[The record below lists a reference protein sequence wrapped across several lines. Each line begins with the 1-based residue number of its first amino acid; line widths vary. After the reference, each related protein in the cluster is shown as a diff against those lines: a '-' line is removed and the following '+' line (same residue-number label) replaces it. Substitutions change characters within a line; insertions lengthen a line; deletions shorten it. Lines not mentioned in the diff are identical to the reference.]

1 MVGQSGYV
9 RAHPYRNKPFPF
21 DLVLAP
27 DAFPLTKE
35 MEDGDAKLT
44 EEVLAAA
51 TALEPTD
58 KERAEMGEFV
68 TKVKTVLDK
77 MMTTTDVDY
86 LPGVVLEQYSEV
98 GSYKKDTTLRGHRIA
113 DIVVVTKSMPTFE
126 AVASIGQK
134 MCNELSDGSGVVSM
148 VSRDFGLI
156 LTKKEDKVRLLVSTQ
171 QSNTSSL
178 EKDLHLPLEMISK
191 NQAAIYHAKR
201 FEGFSATP
209 EIRPVIRVFK
219 AMRRRFPG
227 LEPIN
232 IWAFESLIQYCLITT
247 PSGFSLSAGPA
258 FKRVLSMLSAGIFLP
273 GSSGLGDPVDARFRL
288 CDQLGFDEM
297 DTACSTAQTLLR
309 ILCNGGAAVLLG
321 TADKIPDIS
330 VEVTDLNGICVAPLE
345 KAYVPPVG
353 GGEEKNG
360 EASMEAATA

>member
-1 MVGQSGYV
+1 MVGLSGLGP

-21 DLVLAP
+21 DLVLCP

-35 MEDGDAKLT
+35 MEEADLKMT

-51 TALEPTD
+51 KALEPTD

-68 TKVKTVLDK
+68 TKVKQVLDK
-77 MMTTTDVDY
+77 ILTTTDTEY
-86 LPGVVLEQYSEV
+86 LPGVALEQYVEV
-98 GSYKKDTTLRGHRIA
+98 GSFKKDTMLRGHRVA

-126 AVASIGQK
+126 SVASIGQK
-134 MCNELSDGSGVVSM
+134 LCNELSDGAGVVSM
-148 VSRDFGLI
+148 VSRDFGLV

-171 QSNTSSL
+171 QSNTDSL
-178 EKDLHLPLEMISK
+178 EKDLHLPLDMISK

-201 FEGFSATP
+201 FEGFSSTP

-247 PSGFSLSAGPA
+247 PSGYSLSAGPA
-258 FKRVLSMLSAGIFLP
+258 FKRVLSLLSAGIFLP

-297 DTACSTAQTLLR
+297 DRACSTAQTLLR
-309 ILCNGGAAVLLG
+309 ILCHGGMAVLLG
-321 TADKIPDIS
+321 QSDKIPDIAI
-330 VEVTDLNGICVAPLE
+330 EVTELNDICIAPLE
-345 KAYVPPVG
+345 RAFIPE
-353 GGEEKNG
+353 EEKKG
-360 EASMEAATA
+360 GSPSASAPSPSA

>member
-1 MVGQSGYV
+1 RMVGKSGFV
-9 RAHPYRNKPFPF
+9 GRAHPYRNKPFPF
-21 DLVLAP
+21 DLTLAQE
-27 DAFPLTKE
+27 AFPPTKE
-35 MEDGDAKLT
+35 MEEADVKMT

-68 TKVKTVLDK
+68 TKVKQILDK
-77 MMTTTDVDY
+77 ILTTTDAEY
-86 LPGVVLEQYSEV
+86 LPAVVLEQYVEV
-98 GSYKKDTTLRGHRIA
+98 GSYKKDTMLRGHRIA

-134 MCNELSDGSGVVSM
+134 MCDELSDGSGVVSM

-156 LTKKEDKVRLLVSTQ
+156 LTKKEDKVRILVSTQ
-171 QSNTSSL
+171 QSNTDGL

-201 FEGFSATP
+201 FECFSTTP
-209 EIRPVIRVFK
+209 EIRPLIRVFK

-232 IWAFESLIQYCLITT
+232 IWAFESLIQYSLITT
-247 PSGFSLSAGPA
+247 PTGYPLAAGPA

-297 DTACSTAQTLLR
+297 DKACSTAQTLLR
-309 ILCNGGAAVLLG
+309 ILCQGGIAVLLG
-321 TADKIPDIS
+321 QADKIPDIS
-330 VEVTDLNGICVAPLE
+330 VEVTELNDICIAPLE
-345 KAYVPPVG
+345 KAFEPEEKKE
-353 GGEEKNG
+353 GEEVPM
-360 EASMEAATA
+360 ESASA